1 MFQKISVSK
10 SVIASN
16 LLESS
21 WTPRIEASTLA
32 FCYSFRDKS
41 LSDVFRE
48 TKGSKLRI
56 ATKKKRQRFIILNE
70 KTRTGS
76 NK

>member
-16 LLESS
+16 LLQSS

-32 FCYSFRDKS
+32 FCYSFTAKS

-56 ATKKKRQRFIILNE
+56 ATKKRQRFIILNE